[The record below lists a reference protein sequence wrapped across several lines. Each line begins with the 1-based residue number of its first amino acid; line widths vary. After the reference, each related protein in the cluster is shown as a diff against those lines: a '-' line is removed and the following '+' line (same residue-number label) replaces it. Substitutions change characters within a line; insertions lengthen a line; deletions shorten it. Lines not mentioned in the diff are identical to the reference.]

1 VIPDAEALIGAP
13 SAADTLRDVHRVA
26 AAQGLTVTIVDMGVP
41 DPVLVAAG
49 RMAPYRFRMEI
60 MGPRGLMFGSARE
73 HAGDLPAVVR
83 DAWAWFVGWGWDQDP
98 A

>member
-1 VIPDAEALIGAP
+1 
-13 SAADTLRDVHRVA
+13 
-26 AAQGLTVTIVDMGVP
+26 
-41 DPVLVAAG
+41 
-49 RMAPYRFRMEI
+49 
-60 MGPRGLMFGSARE
+60 MGPRGLMFGGARE